1 MEKLEYLKGKLFDS
15 VLEIAKKYP
24 DNIAYEFM
32 GKKVKYKKFI
42 CEIDLCAK
50 ALIKLGV
57 KEDDIVCIA
66 MPNVPQAIIMFYAVN
81 KIGAI
86 SNMIHP
92 LSSENE
98 MLQLLNRVKAKTL
111 LLMDQF
117 YNSIKNIRK
126 DTSLENVII
135 ASIKEALPVMKK
147 VPYALTLGRK
157 VPKIDKGEAVILYKD
172 FLKAVKNEK
181 IELPKISD
189 REEKMAVILQ
199 SGGTTGKMKGVC
211 LSNKNI
217 NACSVQMKAAN
228 PMIDST
234 DKMLS
239 VMPIFHGNGLVI
251 GVHTMLITGA
261 RCILIP
267 RFSPAT
273 YAKDLLKHKC
283 NYMSGVPTLFEKL
296 MDVDCMKNADLS
308 FLKGVFSG
316 ADYLSVELERKLDS
330 FFEKHNCPVKI
341 RQGYGMTE
349 GVVATSLN
357 PMVDFKEGS
366 IGLPLPDTNMK
377 IVEAGTDK
385 ELPVGEV
392 GEIVFSSLTNMM
404 GYYND
409 EEETKNTL
417 RLHSDGKYWIHS
429 GDLGTKDEDGF
440 YYFKGRIKRMIVTNG
455 YNVFPMELEN
465 IIEGNEMV
473 DRCCVIGIP
482 DKERIEKVKAFVVLK
497 KGFEKNDETKEKL
510 KSYFKLNIARYAIPR
525 EIEFVEDLPKT
536 KIGKVDYNKL
546 REEEIRKLSN
556 D

>member
-15 VLEIAKKYP
+15 VLEMAEKNP
-24 DNIAYEFM
+24 NNIAYEFM
-32 GKKVKYKKFI
+32 GKKVNYKKFI
-42 CEIDLCAK
+42 SQIDVCAK
-50 ALIKLGV
+50 ALSKIGV

-66 MPNVPQAIIMFYAVN
+66 MPNVPQAIVMFYAVN

-117 YNSIKNIRK
+117 YSSIKNIRK
-126 DTSLENVII
+126 ETSLENVIV
-135 ASIKEALPVMKK
+135 ASIKEALPAVKK
-147 VPYALTLGRK
+147 IPYALTLGRK
-157 VPKIDKGEAVILYKD
+157 VPKIDKGEDVIRYSD
-172 FLKAVKNEK
+172 FLKSIKGAD
-181 IELPKISD
+181 IHLPTISD

-211 LSNKNI
+211 LSNKSI
-217 NACSVQMKAAN
+217 NACAVQMKAAN
-228 PMIDST
+228 PMIAST

-316 ADYLSVELERKLDS
+316 ADYLSVELERKLDA
-330 FFEKHNCPVKI
+330 FFEEHNCPVKI

-377 IVEAGTDK
+377 IVEPGTDK
-385 ELPVGEV
+385 ELPVGEI

-429 GDLGTKDEDGF
+429 GDLGSRDKDNF

-482 DKERIEKVKAFVVLK
+482 DKERIEKVKAYIVLK
-497 KGFEKNDETKEKL
+497 KGFERTDETKDKL
-510 KSYFKLNIARYAIPR
+510 KTFFKSNIAKYAIPR
-525 EIEFVEDLPKT
+525 EIEFVDDLPKT

-546 REEEIRKLSN
+546 RDEEIRKQN
-556 D
+556 NN